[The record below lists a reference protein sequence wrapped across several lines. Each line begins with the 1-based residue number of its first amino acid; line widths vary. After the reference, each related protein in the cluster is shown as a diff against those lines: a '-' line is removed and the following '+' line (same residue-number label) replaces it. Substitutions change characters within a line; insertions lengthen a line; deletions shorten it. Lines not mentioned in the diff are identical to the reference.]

1 VPAQA
6 GPIYL
11 VNAVGA
17 FAGAMAT
24 QFVGFPAAGSRGVV
38 TGLFAI
44 GILVG
49 GWCLARG
56 AASGGRR
63 LGWAVAA
70 LVVATAPAWVS
81 GGTWRMF
88 VGGTTDR
95 RLDVVEGVTGVAAI
109 RWVSNQGLVLVNA
122 QFMAQLPQY
131 PRHVK
136 LVTFPLALPRRERV
150 LVLGLGGGSMVREL
164 LRDDAV
170 RQIDVVDWS
179 YELPVLL
186 DRPHVRTILDGAFQ
200 DPRVRVYRCDARV
213 AVSVYESGTF
223 DIVIDDLAFPHWVG
237 ATSIRS
243 APFFRE
249 VHRILKPGGVLVY
262 SGLYGRGRE
271 AIMAGMIR
279 SFKAVYEHDY
289 RNDPVGLAVIVAF
302 DEPIV
307 LDPERV
313 ESIVA
318 PRREVLGLT
327 AAPYAAWM
335 QQGLRPISPAALAEA
350 RPIEDDLLTQEYF
363 RHPGRD
369 LWRGVVQRARLLGDW
384 TTRVAAALPG

>member
-1 VPAQA
+1 
-6 GPIYL
+6 
-11 VNAVGA
+11 
-17 FAGAMAT
+17 
-24 QFVGFPAAGSRGVV
+24 
-38 TGLFAI
+38 
-44 GILVG
+44 
-49 GWCLARG
+49 
-56 AASGGRR
+56 
-63 LGWAVAA
+63 
-70 LVVATAPAWVS
+70 
-81 GGTWRMF
+81 
-88 VGGTTDR
+88 
-95 RLDVVEGVTGVAAI
+95 
-109 RWVSNQGLVLVNA
+109 
-122 QFMAQLPQY
+122 
-131 PRHVK
+131 
-136 LVTFPLALPRRERV
+136 
-150 LVLGLGGGSMVREL
+150 
-164 LRDDAV
+164 
-170 RQIDVVDWS
+170 
-179 YELPVLL
+179 
-186 DRPHVRTILDGAFQ
+186 
-200 DPRVRVYRCDARV
+200 
-213 AVSVYESGTF
+213 
-223 DIVIDDLAFPHWVG
+223 
-237 ATSIRS
+237 
-243 APFFRE
+243 